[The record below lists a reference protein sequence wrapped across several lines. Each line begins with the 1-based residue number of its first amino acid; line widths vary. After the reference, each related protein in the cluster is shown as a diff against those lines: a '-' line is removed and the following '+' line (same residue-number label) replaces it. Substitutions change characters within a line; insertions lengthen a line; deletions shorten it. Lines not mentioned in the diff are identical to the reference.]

1 MFKRQSGNAFVPST
15 TSYSPCPPGSLT
27 FCNSSTDE
35 AVSRYP
41 QTRSS
46 SLRLN
51 RSHVCRDSLLYFAR
65 AEQGRGPVAA
75 PFRLCPSTS
84 KNCGAACLET
94 AGAGGTPLLDA
105 GMPSRQAEG
114 RGARGRS
121 DGGELMAPLGGG
133 TRPHGSRMR
142 VLPPLT
148 RETDPE
154 GF

>member
-65 AEQGRGPVAA
+65 AEQGRGPVLRLSASARRQAKIAA
-75 PFRLCPSTS
+75 PLASRPPVPAGRRCWTRVCPRV
-84 KNCGAACLET
+84 KQKGAEPAADQT
-94 AGAGGTPLLDA
+94 AASLW
-105 GMPSRQAEG
+105 R
-114 RGARGRS
+114 
-121 DGGELMAPLGGG
+121 PLGA
-133 TRPHGSRMR
+133 
-142 VLPPLT
+142 
-148 RETDPE
+148 DPAAWLE
-154 GF
+154 DASF